1 MPNNTHLSLFVDDID
16 AAVAEVKGKTDDHLH
31 FGEGSNQIIWF
42 KDPAGNTLELQQDP
56 ASSA

>member
-1 MPNNTHLSLFVDDID
+1 MPNNTHLSLFVDDIA
-16 AAVAEVKGKTDDHLH
+16 AAVAEVKGKTDDHQH